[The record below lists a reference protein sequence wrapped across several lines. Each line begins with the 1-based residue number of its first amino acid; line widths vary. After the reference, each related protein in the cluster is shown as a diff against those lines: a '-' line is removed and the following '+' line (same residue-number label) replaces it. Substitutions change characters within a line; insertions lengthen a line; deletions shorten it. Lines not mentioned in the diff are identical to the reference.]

1 MISSM
6 TGFGRC
12 VVNSKWG
19 DFSWNLRSLNHRSLD
34 INIQV
39 PERFRALEA
48 QCRRSIAESFERGRI
63 DASLSF
69 THANPDFHTESL
81 DVSLVRHLLQFNEEI
96 QQQFPHATA
105 LSVAEI
111 LQWPGMISSGK
122 HDDEELSKSIIGA
135 LNEAL
140 TDLSGDRRREGALVV
155 EIVLEKLA
163 LFKDS
168 CAQARILI
176 PQAQKSMQDRFS
188 EKLAEL
194 DLEVDPGRWEQEIAL
209 ALIKLDVAEEI
220 DRIELHVAEF
230 ERVLA
235 EDSVVGKKL
244 SFLIQELVRET
255 NTLGSKTSHY
265 PLSSL
270 SVEMK
275 VTLEQMREQIQNI
288 E

>member
-12 VVNSKWG
+12 VVNSQWG

-39 PERFRALEA
+39 PESFRALEA

-69 THANPDFHTESL
+69 AHANPNFRAESL
-81 DVSLVRHLLQFNEEI
+81 DVSLVRHLLEFNEEI
-96 QQQFPHATA
+96 QQQFPDATA

-111 LQWPGMISSGK
+111 LRWPGMISSGE
-122 HDDEELSKSIIGA
+122 DEDEELSKRIIGA

-168 CAQARILI
+168 CTQARKLI

-265 PLSSL
+265 ALSSL